1 MIMQK
6 ANTEA
11 GLQLGSHKSL
21 NSAHTRFVVIRAAPV
36 IYSRSLRS
44 AQSRKR
50 VPSLALRPSLR
61 FAVIT

>member
-36 IYSRSLRS
+36 I
-44 AQSRKR
+44 
-50 VPSLALRPSLR
+50 RPNGRHL
-61 FAVIT
+61 VIIS